1 MKEILV
7 GLSGGVDSAVTVKK
21 LQEQGFLVKGVFL
34 KMLPKNDLERAEILA
49 EQLGIELFIEDLVNI
64 FQKEI
69 IEAFVRDY
77 EKGLTPNPCVHCN
90 PKMKFKY
97 LLDVADKLN
106 IDLVATGHYAKIKKV
121 NGHFVLE
128 KGVDEIKDQSYFL
141 ARLNQEQLSRIKF
154 PLGEFKKDEIKNIAQ
169 ENDLSIPKSESQDVC
184 FLAGIK
190 TIDFLKKYSLQKEFV
205 GGDIIDEN
213 GKIVGQHKGLLGYTI
228 GQRKGLDLGGGPF
241 YVIDKQKNILLV
253 SRDKSDLNNKEV
265 IFGEVSWINKAPE
278 EGKKYQAKIRS
289 QMQAVEVVVK
299 KMIDGSWKMKSLQ
312 NDFWAIAPGQAVVV
326 YDENRVIGGG
336 IIKSERVYFK

>member
-7 GLSGGVDSAVTVKK
+7 GLSGGVDSAVTVKL

-34 KMLPKNDLERAEILA
+34 KMLLKNDLKKAKILA
-49 EQLGIELFIEDLVNI
+49 EQLGIELFVEDLVDV
-64 FQKEI
+64 FQKEVI
-69 IEAFVRDY
+69 GAFVSDY
-77 EKGLTPNPCVHCN
+77 EKGLTPNPCVYCN
-90 PKMKFKY
+90 PKVKFKY
-97 LLDVADKLN
+97 LLDVAGKLN

-121 NGHFVLE
+121 EGEFILE
-128 KGVDEIKDQSYFL
+128 RGVDKIKDQSYFL
-141 ARLNQEQLSRIKF
+141 ARLNQEQLSKIKL
-154 PLGEFKKDEIKNIAQ
+154 PLGEFKKTEIKNIAQ
-169 ENDLSIPKSESQDVC
+169 KNNLSIPKSESQDVC
-184 FLAGIK
+184 FLAGVK
-190 TIDFLKKYSLQKEFV
+190 TIDFLKQHSSQKEFI
-205 GGDIIDEN
+205 GGDIVDEN
-213 GKIVGQHKGLLGYTI
+213 GGVVGQHKGLLGYTI

-241 YVIDKQKNILLV
+241 YVIGKQKNILLV
-253 SRDKSDLNNKEV
+253 SRDKNDLNNKEV

-326 YDENRVIGGG
+326 YDKDKVVGGG
-336 IIKSERVYFK
+336 VIASL